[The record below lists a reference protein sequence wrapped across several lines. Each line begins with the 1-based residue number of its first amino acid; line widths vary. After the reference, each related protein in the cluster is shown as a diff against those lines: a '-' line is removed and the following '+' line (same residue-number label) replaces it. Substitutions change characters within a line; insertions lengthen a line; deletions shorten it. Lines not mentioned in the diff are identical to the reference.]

1 MTLLT
6 GWRSGSGSL
15 RESGGQA
22 AVDHLPVTGG
32 CGPSGR
38 SGDNAGIPYG
48 AGAGPPGGSVISG
61 AVLPAGLRKI
71 AGGVVRPVELLNA
84 DRGFGGMAY
93 EPRTDPVRKE
103 HERFARELADYL
115 EEGARTQ
122 AYGSLVVFAGNPF
135 LGELREA
142 LGDGTRRLLKT
153 SLPVDL
159 SHVGAAEIE
168 RRVLDELAS
177 A

>member
-1 MTLLT
+1 MPAVEWFLVACAAHARVMQRERGLPMAQIAAFSHPEA
-6 GWRSGSGSL
+6 RL
-15 RESGGQA
+15 RASELGDDRA
-22 AVDHLPVTGG
+22 
-32 CGPSGR
+32 GR
-38 SGDNAGIPYG
+38 E
-48 AGAGPPGGSVISG
+48 
-61 AVLPAGLRKI
+61 R
-71 AGGVVRPVELLNA
+71 A
-84 DRGFGGMAY
+84 DRGFGGVAY

-103 HERFARELADYL
+103 HQRFARELADYL
-115 EEGARTQ
+115 EEGARAQ
-122 AYGSLVVFAGNPF
+122 VYGSLVVFAGNPF